1 MKEDYSFANL
11 RLAFRASPIGI
22 GCRRAGKIDFGID
35 NLRIACYYHNMWIRV
50 AIRVA
55 AVMAHRTQTPTR
67 NIWLVPI
74 YSEFTAGWRRC
85 SPLLFALPRHRNS
98 RISAAETMSVA
109 DNFLQKQRKQ
119 RYYVASATTAAFS

>member
-1 MKEDYSFANL
+1 MPTG
-11 RLAFRASPIGI
+11 R
-22 GCRRAGKIDFGID
+22 KIDFGID

-50 AIRVA
+50 A
-55 AVMAHRTQTPTR
+55 AVMVHRTQTPTR

-119 RYYVASATTAAFS
+119 QYYVASATTAAFS